1 MISPWQQGGCSGAQD
16 THGWALVLT
25 CFKLVPGHIESNVS
39 IMPVPEGGPA
49 GENTLYPHPKHFP
62 HCLTATRLQA
72 AMLCGSHHTGAVLCS
87 EHRQQKVRSYIRS
100 FPALPSLSGNSHIS
114 LVIPKPSTK
123 SLAGPKSKLEEKP
136 PPNFI
141 FVGTVNHSFLLK
153 GTIPTAPP
161 RAY

>member
-1 MISPWQQGGCSGAQD
+1 MYDIP
-16 THGWALVLT
+16 
-25 CFKLVPGHIESNVS
+25 
-39 IMPVPEGGPA
+39 
-49 GENTLYPHPKHFP
+49 
-62 HCLTATRLQA
+62 LTAGGLFRCTGYSRVGSGPDMFQA
-72 AMLCGSHHTGAVLCS
+72 RAWSHWIKCFHNACPRGGSGRRKHTLSTSQTFSSLSYCYQTSSSNAVWLSPHRGCS

-100 FPALPSLSGNSHIS
+100 FPALPSLGGICHIS

-153 GTIPTAPP
+153 GTIPTVPP